1 MQASGYL
8 LRLTFLNYQ
17 IIFIAQHVITDNSF
31 CSDPIDA
38 SIGVSLESIMT
49 KPLIL
54 SKILTTIGDQA
65 VDFYDIFESLLAAS
79 LAGYRAPIM
88 IEREHNQRQWKRA
101 TERQERENKKESKR
115 RLQKYISKLKKDGLI
130 EQTIENQ
137 ILLTSLG
144 LKKLKGLKSKP
155 YNQEFKI
162 SKSSKVTIVSF
173 DIPEED
179 RKSRN
184 WLREV
189 LKFLEFKLVH
199 QSTWVGKT
207 KIPEKLVE
215 RLEEKGILKYIKI
228 FEVTK
233 TGTLKELK

>member
-1 MQASGYL
+1 MSK
-8 LRLTFLNYQ
+8 
-17 IIFIAQHVITDNSF
+17 
-31 CSDPIDA
+31 
-38 SIGVSLESIMT
+38 ESI
-49 KPLIL
+49 I
-54 SKILTTIGDQA
+54 SKILTTISDQA
-65 VDFYDIFESLLAAS
+65 VDFCAILESLALVRHGDS
-79 LAGYRAPIM
+79 LGKMQFDHYQRQ
-88 IEREHNQRQWKRA
+88 EKRLSDRSKRDNQREKQR
-101 TERQERENKKESKR
+101 ESKR
-115 RLQKYISKLKKDGLI
+115 RLQIYISRLKQDGLI
-130 EQTIENQ
+130 ERTKENK
-137 ILLTSLG
+137 ILLTPKGST
-144 LKKLKGLKSKP
+144 KLKELKSKP
-155 YNQEFKI
+155 SNQGFGI
-162 SKSSKVTIVSF
+162 IKSSNVIIISF

-233 TGTLKELK
+233 TGTLKELN